1 MSHDTDKLIRQLSL
15 VAFLMAERRP
25 LTARDIKSNVE
36 GYQEMSDEAF
46 ARRFYSDRAELVAL
60 GVPLDSQRD
69 EFTGEEL
76 YTLRSERYFLPELE
90 LDDEELAALQT
101 CFYLLE
107 GRFAYAEPLRLAL
120 QNLALGRSAGP
131 LAAQPTGTASRVEVR
146 DPDYTPELQG
156 RLGKLEGAIS
166 KQRTVKFRY
175 WSIYRDAMEERTLNP
190 YALLPENGSWYVIG
204 HDLDRDDI
212 RTFRVSRIRSDIR
225 FATRRERDFR
235 LPPEFDVENYR
246 GRAEWQFGDIVGQAK
261 IEVAPDTAWWVERA
275 YGGERNDVEGDVFTT
290 QYASSNLLARWIL
303 RQDGRAVPLEPSE
316 LRRLVVEGA
325 RAART
330 AHEGPPP
337 TPAAEAV
344 VGEIDVV
351 ERFAGPVAPERF
363 GVLQSLLA
371 YLLAACGDEREG
383 VIPAHEL
390 VDRFSIPAAEVEEH
404 LSLLNLV
411 NFGGG
416 CYAVY
421 AELHG
426 DEVHVDKELFGDTFR
441 RAPRLTPL
449 EARAIRLALEF
460 VGPMVAAGAHSPLDR
475 VRAKLEET
483 FGVFELTQTPA
494 PHAGEEE
501 GLVDKLTQAI
511 DEHKLVEIEYLKP
524 EEQEVVT
531 RTVEPY
537 SIERRL
543 PHWYVHTWDTE
554 RDQPRS
560 YRLDRMRKAKVLRK
574 SFQPREGFDP
584 SELHTAT
591 TARIWYSPEV
601 ARWEVEKGARPL
613 VDGAA
618 LADKSVGSA
627 EWLVGE
633 VVAYRG
639 EAIVLE
645 PLELRARVA
654 LRARELGSELR
665 PVRPVKPATSR

>member
-15 VAFLMAERRP
+15 VAFLMAELRP

-46 ARRFYSDRAELVAL
+46 ARRFYSDRAELVGL

-76 YTLRSERYFLPELE
+76 YTLRSERYFLPPLE

-107 GRFAYAEPLRLAL
+107 GRFAYAEPLRLVL

-131 LAAQPTGTASRVEVR
+131 LAATPTSTAGRVEVR
-146 DPDYTPELQG
+146 DPDYSLELQG
-156 RLGKLEGAIS
+156 RLGKREGAIS

-175 WSIYRDAMEERTLNP
+175 WSIYRDAEEERTLNP

-204 HDLDRDDI
+204 HDLQREDI

-235 LPPEFDVENYR
+235 LPPEFDVENYC
-246 GRAEWQFGDIVGQAK
+246 GRAEWQFGDIVGDAK
-261 IEVAPDTAWWVERA
+261 VEVAPDTAWWVERA
-275 YGGERNDVEGDVFTT
+275 YGGARNHVEGDVFLT

-325 RAART
+325 RAARI
-330 AHEGPPP
+330 AHEGAPP
-337 TPAAEAV
+337 TPAAEQVAGV
-344 VGEIDVV
+344 ADPAS

-371 YLLAACGDEREG
+371 YLLAACGEEREAT
-383 VIPAHEL
+383 IPAHEL
-390 VDRFSIPAAEVEEH
+390 VNRFSIPAEALEEH

-441 RAPRLTPL
+441 RPPRLTPL

-460 VGPMVAAGAHSPLDR
+460 VGPMIAAGAHSPLDR

-483 FGVFELTQTPA
+483 FGAFALAQTPT
-494 PHAGEEE
+494 PHVGEEE
-501 GLVDKLTQAI
+501 DLVAKLSRAI
-511 DEHKLVEIEYLKP
+511 DEHRLVELEYLKP
-524 EEQEVVT
+524 DSMEVET

-537 SIERRL
+537 TIERRL
-543 PHWYVHTWDTE
+543 PNWFVHTWDVD
-554 RDQPRS
+554 RDAARS

-574 SFQPREGFDP
+574 AFKPREGFDP
-584 SELHTAT
+584 AELRET
-591 TARIWYSPEV
+591 TKARIWYAPEV
-601 ARWEVEKGARPL
+601 ARWEVEKGAVPL

-618 LADKSVGSA
+618 VGERSVGSA

-633 VVAYRG
+633 VLSFRG
-639 EAIVLE
+639 AAVVLE
-645 PLELRARVA
+645 PLDLRAQVAARAAELEKELRAA
-654 LRARELGSELR
+654 AKTPAGS
-665 PVRPVKPATSR
+665 A

>member
-46 ARRFYSDRAELVAL
+46 ARRFYSDRAELVSL

-101 CFYLLE
+101 CFFLLE

-120 QNLALGRSAGP
+120 QNLALGRSAGS
-131 LAAQPTGTASRVEVR
+131 LAAAPTGTASRVEVR
-146 DPDYTPELQG
+146 DPDYSPELQG

-175 WSIYRDAMEERTLNP
+175 WSIYRDEEEERTLNP
-190 YALLPENGSWYVIG
+190 FALLPENGSWYVIG
-204 HDLDRDDI
+204 NDLEREDI

-235 LPPEFDVENYR
+235 LPPEFDVENFR
-246 GRAEWQFGDIVGQAK
+246 GRAEWQFGEIVGEAR

-275 YGGERNDVEGDVFTT
+275 YGGTRNHVEGDIFTT

-325 RAART
+325 RAARI
-330 AHEGPPP
+330 AHEGAPP
-337 TPAAEAV
+337 TPAAEV
-344 VGEIDVV
+344 VAGESDVV

-371 YLLAACGDEREG
+371 YLLAACGEEREG
-383 VIPAHEL
+383 IIPAHEL
-390 VDRFSIPAAEVEEH
+390 VNRFSIPAEQLEEH

-460 VGPMVAAGAHSPLDR
+460 VGPMVAAGTHSPLDR

-483 FGVFELTQTPA
+483 FGAFELTQTPA
-494 PHAGEEE
+494 PHVGEEE
-501 GLVDKLTQAI
+501 GLVDTLTHAI
-511 DEHKLVEIEYLKP
+511 DDHKLVEIEYLKP

-531 RTVEPY
+531 RSVEPY

-543 PHWYVHTWDTE
+543 PHWYVHTWDID
-554 RDQPRS
+554 RNQPRS
-560 YRLDRMRKAKVLRK
+560 YRLDRMRNARVLRK
-574 SFQPREGFDP
+574 SFVPREGFDP
-584 SELHTAT
+584 SELRSAT
-591 TARIWYSPEV
+591 TARIWYSPAV

-633 VVAYRG
+633 VVSYRG
-639 EAIVLE
+639 EAVVLE
-645 PLELRARVA
+645 PAELRTQVA
-654 LRARELGSELR
+654 IRARALAAELR
-665 PVRPVKPATSR
+665 PKRAASA